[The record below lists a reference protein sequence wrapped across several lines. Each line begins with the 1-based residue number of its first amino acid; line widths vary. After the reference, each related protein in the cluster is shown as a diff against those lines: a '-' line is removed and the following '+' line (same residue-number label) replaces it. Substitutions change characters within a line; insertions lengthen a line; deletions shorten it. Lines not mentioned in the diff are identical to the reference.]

1 MGRAS
6 DHDPRTR
13 LSWWVDIWR
22 DMLFSGP
29 LVGIAASSGAIGYLI
44 ATTTVPAIDC
54 RSPLQREHGQHENR
68 WNGECD
74 ARCGVAAEAGAKEAA
89 GGGLA

>member
-1 MGRAS
+1 MAFREEQIGRA
-6 DHDPRTR
+6 R
-13 LSWWVDIWR
+13 LI
-22 DMLFSGP
+22 LG
-29 LVGIAASSGAIGYLI
+29 
-44 ATTTVPAIDC
+44 DC